1 MREKEIFSRSK
12 ETKVCDTPELVCL
25 ITEWTQKGNW
35 KFEDFW
41 TFLELVG
48 INNPIRLYGLD
59 ESKCFWHFER
69 KRDWDFA
76 KR

>member
-1 MREKEIFSRSK
+1 MGEKEIFSRSK

-41 TFLELVG
+41 IFL
-48 INNPIRLYGLD
+48 
-59 ESKCFWHFER
+59 
-69 KRDWDFA
+69 
-76 KR
+76 